1 MASHHVAV
9 GASFPVRL
17 ERDPEDGL
25 FYVRCLSLQGCHTF
39 GRTREEALE
48 KIREAIVAHLAVA
61 LHVESVPPVTAVHG
75 GPEVVELVA

>member
-1 MASHHVAV
+1 MPSHRISV

-25 FYVRCLSLQGCHTF
+25 VYARCLSLQGCHTF

-48 KIREAIVAHLAVA
+48 KMREAIVAHLAVS
-61 LHVESVPPVTAVHG
+61 LHAAAPAVTAPQG